1 MKFAKHKNRNYNGDY
16 SCTLNPKG
24 RLRGTCL
31 GAQRAASGFSYGSLS
46 SDAYLSIHLYVYV
59 NIYTYNQHITDSIY
73 IYIYMSAINIYV
85 SKVTVP
91 DLVVWVRE
99 SGHSAAAERQV

>member
-1 MKFAKHKNRNYNGDY
+1 METIAAPSTRKDVFGAHAWVHNVQPQD
-16 SCTLNPKG
+16 SHTVLS
-24 RLRGTCL
+24 LSLCL
-31 GAQRAASGFSYGSLS
+31 SIS